1 MPRPAAAPIPETCTT
16 GQLARL
22 LGKTERTIAGR
33 KADGRL
39 PAAPGGGIALA
50 LVVSA
55 GVDAFANAQRR
66 GGRMPLEEVSR
77 EAYGLATWAAEC
89 VVSAI
94 AAPLPGE
101 TMPQAAARGLAHAVR
116 DDDYFLL
123 PPGWQP
129 PEVVQPDPHL
139 LAAEEEEAGAAAE

>member
-1 MPRPAAAPIPETCTT
+1 MPMLPAPPLPETCTT

-22 LGKTERTIAGR
+22 LGKSERVIAGR

-39 PAAPGGGIALA
+39 PAAPGGGVALA
-50 LVVSA
+50 RVVSA
-55 GVDAFANAQRR
+55 GVDAFARAQRR
-66 GGRMPLEEVSR
+66 GGRVPVEEVSR
-77 EAYGLATWAAEC
+77 EALGLATWAAEC

-101 TMPQAAARGLAHAVR
+101 TMPEAAARGLAYAVR
-116 DDDYFLL
+116 GDDYFLL

-129 PEVVQPDPHL
+129 PKVLEPDPHMF
-139 LAAEEEEAGAAAE
+139 AGAEEEAI